1 MSGQQ
6 LATKAIVLNRHDY
19 GEADRILTL
28 ITPDQGKI
36 SVMARG
42 VRRVKSKLAG
52 GIELFSV
59 SDITFVQGRGSIGTL
74 SSSRLNQHYA
84 FISTDLDR
92 TMLGYDLLKLLHKNT
107 EEQPEPEYFELLKN
121 SFEAL
126 NNPELP
132 PVIIK
137 LWFIVQLLKL
147 AGHAPNLQS
156 DRTGKPLD
164 ANQKYSFDVDDMSFA
179 LAESGKFGSAE
190 IKILRLA
197 QQPASGQILA
207 KVQGGAALAVN
218 LTPLADTMLRTYLR
232 V

>member
-6 LATKAIVLNRHDY
+6 TATKAIVLNRHDY

-28 ITPDQGKI
+28 LTPDQGKL

-59 SDITFVQGRGSIGTL
+59 SDITFVQGRGSISTL
-74 SSSRLNQHYA
+74 SGSRLNKHYS

-92 TMLGYDLLKLLHKNT
+92 TMLGYDLIKLLNKNT
-107 EEQPEPEYFELLKN
+107 EDQPEAEYFGLLKN

-126 NNPELP
+126 DNPEVL
-132 PVIIK
+132 PVIIRM
-137 LWFIVQLLKL
+137 WFINQLLKL
-147 AGHAPNLQS
+147 AGHEPNLQF
-156 DRTGKPLD
+156 DNAGKALD
-164 ANQKYSFDVDDMSFA
+164 ASQKYSFDIDNMTFSP
-179 LAESGKFGSAE
+179 AENGKFGSSE
-190 IKILRLA
+190 IKMLRLA
-197 QQPASGQILA
+197 QRQSSAQILA
-207 KVQGGAALAVN
+207 KVQGGEELAVK
-218 LTPLADTMLRTYLR
+218 LTPLVDTMLRTHLR

>member
-42 VRRVKSKLAG
+42 VRRIKSKLAG

-59 SDITFVQGRGSIGTL
+59 SDIAFVQGRGTIGTL
-74 SSSRLNQHYA
+74 SSSRLSQHYA
-84 FISTDLDR
+84 FIPTDLDR
-92 TMLGYDLLKLLHKNT
+92 TMLGYDLLKLLNKNT
-107 EEQPEPEYFELLKN
+107 EEQPEAEYFELLKN

-126 NNPELP
+126 NNPEVSLA
-132 PVIIK
+132 IIK
-137 LWFIVQLLKL
+137 FWFIVQLLKL
-147 AGHAPNLQS
+147 AGHAPNLQL
-156 DRTGKPLD
+156 DHTGKPLV
-164 ANQKYSFDVDDMSFA
+164 ANQKYSFDVDDMSFT
-179 LAESGKFGSAE
+179 LAENGKFGSSE
-190 IKILRLA
+190 IKMLRLA
-197 QQPASGQILA
+197 QHPASAQVLA
-207 KVQGGAALAVN
+207 KVQGGAELAAK